1 VNATRGR
8 VALYAGK
15 VAETFFSST
24 SGGQTE
30 SSADWTGTAIPYL
43 VSVPDPYDS
52 LSPYHNWGPTPM
64 TAQTVLRALKVKGP
78 ITDVTTTPNAAGR
91 VAQLK
96 VTTPAAALAVP
107 GTKIRDVLGLR
118 STWFDVGLLA
128 LTPPQPVAPV
138 PYGTTITLASVV
150 RGLQG
155 VTLEARPYGGSWQP
169 VQAVGGGSVPLAM
182 TPTITTDYRLSTASV
197 ASGSIR
203 IKVMPAVGITAA
215 TAAGVS
221 GSINPAVQ
229 NVQIDVQQQ
238 NPDLTWTTL
247 GTTTTATDGTFAL
260 TGAFADGATVRVVA
274 TPPDASYA
282 PGTSASQ
289 IVSG

>member
-1 VNATRGR
+1 VTATT
-8 VALYAGK
+8 LLK
-15 VAETFFSST
+15 
-24 SGGQTE
+24 
-30 SSADWTGTAIPYL
+30 
-43 VSVPDPYDS
+43 
-52 LSPYHNWGPTPM
+52 
-64 TAQTVLRALKVKGP
+64 ALKVSGP
-78 ITDVTTTPNAAGR
+78 ITDVTTTPNPAGR

-96 VTTPAAALAVP
+96 VTTPLTALAVP
-107 GTKIRDVLGLR
+107 GTKIRDALGLR

-138 PYGTTITLASVV
+138 TYGTKVVLASVV

-155 VTLEARPYGGSWQP
+155 VTLEQRPYGGSWQTVQP
-169 VQAVGGGSVPLAM
+169 VAGGAVQLSAAPS
-182 TPTITTDYRLSTASV
+182 ITTDYRLATATV

-203 IKVMPAVGITAA
+203 IKVMPAVALTAA
-215 TAAGVS
+215 SSTTVA
-221 GSINPAVQ
+221 GSINPAVA

-247 GTTTTATDGTFAL
+247 GSTTTALDGTFTLAG
-260 TGAFADGATVRVVA
+260 TFTDGATLRVVA

-282 PGTSASQ
+282 PGTSASL